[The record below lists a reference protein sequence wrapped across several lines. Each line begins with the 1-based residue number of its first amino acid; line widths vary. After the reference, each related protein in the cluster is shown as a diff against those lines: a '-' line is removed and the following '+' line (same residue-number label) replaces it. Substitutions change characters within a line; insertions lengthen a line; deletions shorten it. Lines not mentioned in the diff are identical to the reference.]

1 MLQDAEGL
9 KPLLSKDDDPR
20 ITRVGKVMRKYRLDE
35 LPQFWNILVG
45 DMSLVGPRPERR
57 YFAQQILQRAPQYQ
71 HIYKVRPGLTSWGM
85 VRFGYA
91 SQVDEMI
98 KRMEYD
104 LIYIE
109 NITFFNDLK
118 VVIYT
123 IWTILKGRGL

>member
-1 MLQDAEGL
+1 
-9 KPLLSKDDDPR
+9 
-20 ITRVGKVMRKYRLDE
+20 
-35 LPQFWNILVG
+35 
-45 DMSLVGPRPERR
+45 
-57 YFAQQILQRAPQYQ
+57 
-71 HIYKVRPGLTSWGM
+71 M